1 MPNRSEITK
10 TQIDSFEML
19 WNHLTSL
26 YSDVES
32 LAKRKQD
39 GIMSKSRVTM
49 INLILK
55 EVLAFLKGQ
64 PSLKFVALL
73 DEATLPQNAD
83 ALIVLGQ
90 YKAAMEN
97 FMRSNTRQDDFDAG
111 RTWKNTNRKVGSE

>member
-1 MPNRSEITK
+1 
-10 TQIDSFEML
+10 
-19 WNHLTSL
+19 
-26 YSDVES
+26 
-32 LAKRKQD
+32 
-39 GIMSKSRVTM
+39 M